1 MKRIFGLETEYG
13 IAYTANTTRRLG
25 PEEVARY
32 LFRPVVEW
40 GRSSNVFLPNG
51 ARLYLDV
58 GSHPEYATAE
68 CDRLTDLIAQDA
80 AGDAIL
86 TDLLG
91 QAQTALE
98 EDGHDGRAHL
108 VKNNTDAQG
117 NSYGSHEN
125 LLVRRTMDFS
135 HLTSVLLPFLVTRQ
149 LIVGAGA
156 LVPTR
161 PTFSAPA
168 AETNRASGT
177 ATGAQGGDPAAP
189 AAPGNRTF
197 GLSARS
203 DVMWEGLSSATTR
216 SRPIINARDEPHADA
231 EKYRRLHVIV
241 GDSSMLPATTELK
254 VGSAILVLDLIE
266 AGMPMGDRSLRHP
279 IRDIRLISRDLTG
292 RTALESASGGTTD
305 ALSLQRVYLDHAT
318 ALVDRGDHSLGDDAT
333 AARVI
338 DRWRRMLEALE
349 SGDPTP
355 MAGEI
360 DWVLKKSLMDR
371 YRQRSGT
378 DWNDARL
385 TRLDV
390 AYHDI
395 TPGQGLLGPLTT
407 SGTARPV
414 VTDQQVADARTQPPA
429 TTRARLRGRFVDAAH
444 AARRDY
450 TVDWVHLRLNDQSHR
465 AVVLK
470 DPFAPEDDRAEALIT
485 ALADEAPSESV

>member
-1 MKRIFGLETEYG
+1 MTRIYGLETEYG
-13 IAYTANTTRRLG
+13 IAYTAGESRRLG

-51 ARLYLDV
+51 SRLYLDV

-91 QAQTALE
+91 RAQTALE
-98 EDGHDGRAHL
+98 ADGHDGRAHL

-125 LLVRRTMDFS
+125 LLVRRSMDFS

-149 LIVGAGA
+149 LMVGAGA
-156 LVPTR
+156 LIPSR
-161 PTFSAPA
+161 PSFQAPV
-168 AETNRASGT
+168 AETNRAAPQSEAAGR
-177 ATGAQGGDPAAP
+177 PAAG
-189 AAPGNRTF
+189 AGSRVF

-241 GDSSMLPATTELK
+241 GDSSMLQATTELK
-254 VGSAILVLDLIE
+254 VGTAILVLDLIE
-266 AGMPMGDRSLRHP
+266 AGVPMGDRSLRHP
-279 IRDIRLISRDLTG
+279 IRDIRLVARDLSG
-292 RTALESASGGTTD
+292 RTALESAAGGTTS
-305 ALSLQRVYLDHAT
+305 ALALQKVYLEHAS

-333 AARVI
+333 AHRVV

-349 SGDPTP
+349 ADDVSR

-360 DWVLKKSLMDR
+360 DWVLKKTLMDR
-371 YRQRSGT
+371 YLARSGA
-378 DWNDARL
+378 DWDDPRL

-395 TPGQGLLGPLTT
+395 TPGVGLLGPLAASGRTT
-407 SGTARPV
+407 SV
-414 VTDQQVADARTQPPA
+414 VTPEQVAHARDHPPA
-429 TTRARLRGRFVDAAH
+429 TTRAALRGRFVEAAH
-444 AARRDY
+444 AARRDF

-470 DPFAPEDDRAEALIT
+470 DPFDPVNARAEALID
-485 ALADEAPSESV
+485 ALLEEAPSRSV

>member
-1 MKRIFGLETEYG
+1 MKRIYGLETEYG
-13 IAYTANTTRRLG
+13 IAYTAGQSRRLG

-68 CDRLTDLIAQDA
+68 CDRLDDLIAQDA

-86 TDLLG
+86 TDLLA
-91 QAQTALE
+91 QAQSALE
-98 EDGHDGRAHL
+98 ADGHDGRAHL

-125 LLVRRTMDFS
+125 LLVRRSMDFS

-149 LIVGAGA
+149 LLVGAGA
-156 LVPTR
+156 LIPSRPSLRAPT
-161 PTFSAPA
+161 
-168 AETNRASGT
+168 AESNRAAPPSERDGDEP
-177 ATGAQGGDPAAP
+177 GADAGGS
-189 AAPGNRTF
+189 RVF

-241 GDSSMLPATTELK
+241 GDSSMLQATTELK
-254 VGSAILVLDLIE
+254 VGSAILALDLIE
-266 AGMPMGDRSLRHP
+266 AGVPLGDRSLRHP
-279 IRDIRLISRDLTG
+279 IRDIRLVARDLTG
-292 RTALESASGGTTD
+292 RTGLESSDGTTTS
-305 ALSLQRVYLDHAT
+305 ALALQSLYLEHAT
-318 ALVDRGDHSLGDDAT
+318 DLVERGDHSLGDDAV
-333 AARVI
+333 AQRVI

-349 SGDPTP
+349 AGDTSS

-360 DWVLKKSLMDR
+360 DWVLKKTLMDR
-371 YRQRSGT
+371 YLARSGA
-378 DWNDARL
+378 DWDDPRL

-395 TPGQGLLGPLTT
+395 TPGAGLLGPLAA
-407 SGTARPV
+407 SGRTARV
-414 VTDQQVADARTQPPA
+414 VDDEAIAAARSAPPA
-429 TTRARLRGRFVDAAH
+429 TTRAALRGRFVEAAH
-444 AARRDY
+444 AARRDF

-470 DPFAPEDDRAEALIT
+470 DPFEPVRERAEALIG
-485 ALADEAPSESV
+485 ALVDEAPSSSV